1 MENTN
6 EKMGKLLTIDEA
18 AELLNVSDMT
28 VRRLIKDKQLLA
40 AKIGRQWRIK
50 EKEIEFMV
58 DKKSTTWR

>member
-1 MENTN
+1 
-6 EKMGKLLTIDEA
+6 
-18 AELLNVSDMT
+18 MT